1 MRLSRYL
8 IATQKENPADAT
20 VTSHRLMIRA
30 GLIRKEAAGMYA
42 YLPLGYRALR
52 KVMEIIREEMDRAG
66 ALEFLMPEMTVGDLW
81 KESGRWVS
89 MGPEM
94 FRVTDRNGMEYALA
108 PTHEES
114 FAGMI
119 RNLVSSYRDLPLNA
133 YQMNTKFRDEI
144 RPRFGVIRSKE
155 FIMKDAYSFDID
167 AESLENS
174 YQKMRQAYRRIF
186 ERCGLETI
194 PVEADTGSMGG
205 SDSEEFMVA
214 SEIGEEVLCI
224 CPSCG
229 YRANQE
235 KAEYGRNEPAKEE
248 PLPVEEV
255 ETPAVSTIDDLSEFF
270 DASPSRFMK
279 SLIYMADGKP
289 VMAVLTGDRELNETK
304 LKNALGVLECEL
316 ADDRTI
322 EDITGAPTGFAGP
335 VLDSEIKIFCDLSV
349 RFMTNGITG
358 ANKKDYHLKNVNP
371 GRDFPIQYE
380 GDISSAEKGDPCP
393 KCGTGLDLTR
403 GIEVGHIFKLGDKY
417 TKSMGMTVLDEQGKE
432 VTPIMGCYGIG
443 VNRTLAA
450 IVEQHNDERG
460 IIWPESVSP
469 YQVHLVGIAKS
480 EEEWKRIDS
489 VYDELVKAGLNVLY
503 DDRQVSPGIKF
514 ADADLMGVPWRVTA
528 GKTFF
533 SEDKVEIKARR
544 EKDFTAVSAPLLVE
558 ELDRLFRRE
567 QGKL

>member
-1 MRLSRYL
+1 
-8 IATQKENPADAT
+8 
-20 VTSHRLMIRA
+20 
-30 GLIRKEAAGMYA
+30 
-42 YLPLGYRALR
+42 
-52 KVMEIIREEMDRAG
+52 
-66 ALEFLMPEMTVGDLW
+66 
-81 KESGRWVS
+81 
-89 MGPEM
+89 
-94 FRVTDRNGMEYALA
+94 
-108 PTHEES
+108 
-114 FAGMI
+114 
-119 RNLVSSYRDLPLNA
+119 VSSYRDLPLNA

-155 FIMKDAYSFDID
+155 FIMKDAYSFDMD
-167 AESLENS
+167 EESLENS
-174 YQKMRQAYRRIF
+174 YQEMRQAYRRIF

-224 CPSCG
+224 CSSCG

-235 KAEYGRNEPAKEE
+235 KAEYRRKEPEKEE
-248 PLPVEEV
+248 PLAMEEV
-255 ETPAVSTIDDLSEFF
+255 ETPAVSTIDDLTEFF
-270 DASPSRFMK
+270 RVDPSRFLK

-289 VMAVLTGDRELNETK
+289 VMAVVPGDRELNETK
-304 LKNALGVLECEL
+304 LKNALGAVECEL

-322 EDITGAPTGFAGP
+322 QEITGAPTGFAGP
-335 VLDSEIKIFCDLSV
+335 VLEGDIRIICDLAVSS
-349 RFMTNGITG
+349 MTNAITG
-358 ANKKDYHLKNVNP
+358 ANKQDYHLKNVNP
-371 GRDFPIQYE
+371 GRDFQVRQE
-380 GDISSAEKGDPCP
+380 SDITSAEEGDPCP
-393 KCGTGLDLTR
+393 KCETAMGLTR

-417 TKSMGMTVLDEQGKE
+417 TKSMGMTVLDEQGRE

-480 EEEWKRIDS
+480 DEEWEKVDS
-489 VYDELVKAGLNVLY
+489 VYEDLVKAGFDVIY

-514 ADADLMGVPWRVTA
+514 ADADLMGIPWRVTA

-533 SEDKVEIKARR
+533 AEDRVEIKARG
-544 EKDFTAVSAPLLVE
+544 EKDFTAVSTSGLVHK
-558 ELDRLFRRE
+558 LQRRFRVE
-567 QGKL
+567 K